1 MNTKYIENLNE
12 FVNWTTGENSATG
25 VPVSGIDENNKISGR
40 SIRELIQNHLQ
51 VPFVTNEKDENK
63 EKIYFFSSEYAKNL
77 WKTYSDKSNPVLYDE
92 EKAAELVLYSMDL
105 PAVYKITGLDSIKGT
120 RYIIEGNE
128 DSPNA
133 KIQFQLGIE
142 DSLGSD
148 QSDDI
153 SLRYTIKDE
162 SDNVLVSKPL
172 TVAANRLG
180 QTITLEVYQYL
191 KPGRNKFNIEAS
203 CNNFSAKTSVSFDI
217 YLVTFSINSNFSGY
231 YNALSSSSSA
241 MQFVLNINRSITSL
255 NINTYIKIRD
265 VENKTERDGIFTGGT
280 TVDNYTGTESNFNRQ
295 LRLDID
301 ANQLVP
307 GRKYAI

>member
-172 TVAANRLG
+172 TVSANRLG

-203 CNNFSAKTSVSFDI
+203 CNNFSAKTSISFDI

-231 YNALSSSSSA
+231 YNALSSSSSS
-241 MQFVLNINRSITSL
+241 MQFALNIY
-255 NINTYIKIRD
+255 NTNLLKK
-265 VENKTERDGIFTGGT
+265 N
-280 TVDNYTGTESNFNRQ
+280 
-295 LRLDID
+295 
-301 ANQLVP
+301 
-307 GRKYAI
+307 